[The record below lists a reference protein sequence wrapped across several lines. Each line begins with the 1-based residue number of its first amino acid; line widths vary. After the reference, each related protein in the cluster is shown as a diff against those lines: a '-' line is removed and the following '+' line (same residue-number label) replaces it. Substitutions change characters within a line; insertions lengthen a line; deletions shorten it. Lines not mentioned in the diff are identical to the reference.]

1 MDTKNIEFPIG
12 AKKAAE
18 LLNVNHRTL
27 KYWCRDIV
35 IKMVGNSYCIFDEDF
50 DILVTYA
57 KRYHT
62 HQKYL
67 SSVK

>member
-12 AKKAAE
+12 AKRAAE

-27 KYWCRDIV
+27 KYWCREIG
-35 IKMVGNSYCIFDEDF
+35 ILMVGNSYCIFSRDF
-50 DILVTYA
+50 DILKIKA
-57 KRYHT
+57 DEYHT

>member
-1 MDTKNIEFPIG
+1 MDNKNIEFPIG

-27 KYWCRDIV
+27 KYWCRDIGL
-35 IKMVGNSYCIFDEDF
+35 KLVGNSYCIFEPGYNTLKIKADE
-50 DILVTYA
+50 
-57 KRYHT
+57 YHA